1 MIVISKEDSN
11 GQVASLLERY
21 PNLRIIRQSDSQIDI
36 KGKILI
42 NRNCEKISV
51 YKEYGIEI
59 SVPLNSDKLPTVR
72 ETEHYIRNYPHIYS
86 NKTLCLATDTDLYLH
101 FREGF
106 DLGAWMEEYVEVYYF
121 SYEYYSRFGVF
132 PFGERSHNE
141 LGILETYK
149 DYFSTNDIVDAYK
162 ILNFICSSPYRG
174 HYPCP
179 CGSNLRLRKCHGEKI
194 ILAYKNENVMAQI
207 KKDYRIID
215 KYVRELVKKHEEQTK

>member
-21 PNLRIIRQSDSQIDI
+21 PNLRIIRQYDSQIDI

-86 NKTLCLATDTDLYLH
+86 NRTLCLATDTDLYLH

-106 DLGAWMEEYVEVYYF
+106 DLGAWMEEYVELYF
-121 SYEYYSRFGVF
+121 VSYEYYKRYGVF
-132 PFGERSHNE
+132 PFGERSH
-141 LGILETYK
+141 GSKGMLEFYC
-149 DYFSTNDIVDAYK
+149 DYFKIPGSKQAKEFISYIVTTEYK
-162 ILNFICSSPYRG
+162 G
-174 HYPCP
+174 HHPCP
-179 CGSNLRLRKCHGEKI
+179 CGSGKKLRNCHKDS
-194 ILAYKNENVMAQI
+194 ILNARRDDYLFAFIKRDLHQIEAEEASKNAGNS
-207 KKDYRIID
+207 
-215 KYVRELVKKHEEQTK
+215 

>member
-1 MIVISKEDSN
+1 MIIISKEDSN
-11 GQVASLLERY
+11 RQVASLLERY
-21 PNLRIIRQSDSQIDI
+21 PNLTVTRQTDNQIDI

-106 DLGAWMEEYVEVYYF
+106 DLGAWMEEYVELYF
-121 SYEYYSRFGVF
+121 ASYEYYKRYGVF
-132 PFGERSHNE
+132 PFGERSH
-141 LGILETYK
+141 GSKGMLEFYC
-149 DYFSTNDIVDAYK
+149 DYFKIPDSKQAKEFISYIVTTEYK
-162 ILNFICSSPYRG
+162 G

-179 CGSNLRLRKCHGEKI
+179 CGSGKKLRNCHKDSILNARRDNYLFALIKRDLHRIEAEETRKNAG
-194 ILAYKNENVMAQI
+194 NS
-207 KKDYRIID
+207 
-215 KYVRELVKKHEEQTK
+215 